1 MLGCSSSSLFAQQL
15 SGVLLST
22 QNYKGSQAEAAAQRS
37 SKWSTASLELLF
49 PDFSADRRVMPR
61 LAEVI
66 GKFFRIL
73 QMVVLYRQL
82 VNF

>member
-37 SKWSTASLELLF
+37 SKWNTASLELLF
-49 PDFSADRRVMPR
+49 PDFSADRRVMRR

-66 GKFFRIL
+66 GKFFMIL